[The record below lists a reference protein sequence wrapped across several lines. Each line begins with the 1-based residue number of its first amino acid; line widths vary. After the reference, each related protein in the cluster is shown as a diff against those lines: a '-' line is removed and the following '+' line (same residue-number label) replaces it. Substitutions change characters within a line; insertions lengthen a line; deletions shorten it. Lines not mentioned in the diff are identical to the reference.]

1 MTVEDALYHFFVL
14 VQVLADYRQ
23 ENQEL
28 KQENRWMKERLG
40 MTTWHAYDPV
50 DGNTAEGEA
59 GASEGKG
66 ADRDG
71 QGNAGNGNA

>member
-14 VQVLADYRQ
+14 VQVLQ
-23 ENQEL
+23 ENQ
-28 KQENRWMKERLG
+28 WMKDRLG

-50 DGNTAEGEA
+50 EGNTAKSEA

-66 ADRDG
+66 ADHDG